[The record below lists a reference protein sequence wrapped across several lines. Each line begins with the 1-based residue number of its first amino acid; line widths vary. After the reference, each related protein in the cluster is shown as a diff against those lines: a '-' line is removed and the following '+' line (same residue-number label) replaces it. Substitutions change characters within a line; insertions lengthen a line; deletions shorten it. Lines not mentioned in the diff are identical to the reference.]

1 MSVETVFKSTP
12 AFCVVERVN
21 DGKDDC
27 DSGFGRSGYLAGS
40 TLWSLQ
46 QYLLL
51 QLRSP
56 NPAAPPVL
64 QKVDD
69 WWTT

>member
-40 TLWSLQ
+40 TPFVER
-46 QYLLL
+46 YH
-51 QLRSP
+51 
-56 NPAAPPVL
+56 V
-64 QKVDD
+64 
-69 WWTT
+69 